1 MCYKHFIVSVGAYPI
16 AMDASRKDLFSL
28 AAPDAWQ
35 HRRRA
40 SREFRAA
47 ALPISVAAMGQ
58 AAVYTATMVGAGRQ
72 DWVNIAACCL
82 MLALTPLASSLVLF
96 SMRRLDFPITAGLL
110 LGAFVFNLA
119 VAVLSAFR
127 VPVSYTG
134 LLMAAPLAVC
144 AAAWVALR
152 LRSGE
157 HDRVAVLPFPGADAL
172 VRKLGQNAFLFRD
185 EQSCQSADRVLID
198 GRTHHNSQWSPLL
211 MRLHMNGVET
221 CPWPYFTELRFGRV
235 ELESSDFS
243 DIAYSPSQLVY
254 LQLKRILDIAIVL
267 ATGPFFFAAGLLIAG
282 YIFLMDGGPIFFQQR
297 RRGYGGSEF
306 TILKFRTMIDSPDSS
321 STSENDSRIIPG
333 CSLVRRLRLDEIPQL
348 INILRGEMSW
358 IGPRP
363 TEISVTK
370 RLEIRVPQY
379 RYRYAIRPGLSGWA
393 QVSYGYAGT
402 DDEEIEK
409 LAYDLYYLKRV
420 SFDLDVLIFVK
431 TVRTVLM
438 RAGAR

>member
-1 MCYKHFIVSVGAYPI
+1 MCYNYFCQGSRPI
-16 AMDASRKDLFSL
+16 AMDTLRKDILGL
-28 AAPDAWQ
+28 AGPDAW
-35 HRRRA
+35 RLERRA

-47 ALPISVAAMGQ
+47 ALPVAIAAFGQ
-58 AAVYTATMVGAGRQ
+58 AAIYAATMVGTGRQ
-72 DWVNIAACCL
+72 DWVNIAVCWVI
-82 MLALTPLASSLVLF
+82 LALTPLASSLVLF
-96 SMRRLDFPITAGLL
+96 SMRRLDFPVTAGLL

-119 VAVLSAFR
+119 VAVLSALR

-134 LLMAAPLAVC
+134 VLLAAPFSVC
-144 AAAWVALR
+144 ATAWVAVR
-152 LRSGE
+152 LQSGE
-157 HDRVAVLPFPGADAL
+157 HDRIAVLPFPGAKAL
-172 VRKLGQNAFLFRD
+172 VRRLGQNAYIFRD
-185 EQSCQSADRVLID
+185 ERSCQLADRVLID
-198 GRTHHNSQWSPLL
+198 GATHHNSQWSPLL
-211 MRLHMNGVET
+211 MRLHMRGVET

-243 DIAYSPSQLVY
+243 EVAAYSPSQLVY
-254 LQLKRILDIAIVL
+254 LRLKRFLDIAVVL
-267 ATGPFFFAAGLLIAG
+267 AAGPLFFAVGLVIASYIILI
-282 YIFLMDGGPIFFQQR
+282 DGGPVFFRQR

-306 TILKFRTMIDSPDSS
+306 TILKFRTMSDDPDHSPAI
-321 STSENDSRIIPG
+321 ENDSRIIPG
-333 CSLVRRLRLDEIPQL
+333 CALIRRLRLDEIPQL

-370 RLEIRVPQY
+370 RLEVTVPQY

-393 QVSYGYAGT
+393 QVSYGYAAT

-420 SFDLDVLIFVK
+420 SFDLDLLILMK
-431 TVRTVLM
+431 TVRTILM